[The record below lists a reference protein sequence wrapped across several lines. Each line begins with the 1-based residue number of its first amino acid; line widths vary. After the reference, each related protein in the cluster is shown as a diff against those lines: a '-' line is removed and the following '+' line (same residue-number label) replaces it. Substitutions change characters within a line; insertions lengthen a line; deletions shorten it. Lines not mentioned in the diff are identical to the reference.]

1 MAYANILVIG
11 NGFDLAHHLPTQYSD
26 FLDFV
31 NAYKEQDNNVYSNFI
46 NIMKKDNA
54 MLYSKINNLVKDNV
68 LIDYFLSVYRKR
80 TAEGKKGWID
90 FENEISTIVQRL
102 DLAKKYIEKE
112 YSASG
117 ELVKLEKG
125 LARQLKHIFDNN
137 EKVPE
142 GVILGARLYSPQ
154 TIDHYAEVV
163 LDGLNRL
170 IKLLQI
176 YLYDYVEK
184 STCKYRLPDLS
195 EIGVGR
201 VLSFNY
207 TDTFKKYYDSDGK
220 IDYCFIHGKTQGD
233 DFESRNLVLGID
245 EYLPRERRDIDNQY
259 VWFKKFYQ
267 RIYKETGSEY
277 LDWIHNF
284 EHYCHQTRGASVSYL
299 NIYIYGHSLDVTD
312 KDVLSRLIMM
322 ENTKTHIYYHNREA
336 LAKQIENLVKVIG
349 EENLIRKT
357 GGKERTIEF
366 IQSQAAIKMEE

>member
-1 MAYANILVIG
+1 MASANILVIG

-68 LIDYFLSVYRKR
+68 LIDFFLSVYRKR

-90 FENEISTIVQRL
+90 FENEISAIVQLL

-117 ELVKLEKG
+117 EPVKLEKG
-125 LARQLKHIFDNN
+125 LARQLMHIFDNN

-184 STCKYRLPDLS
+184 STCKYRLPDLG

-233 DFESRNLVLGID
+233 DFESCNLVLGID

>member
-1 MAYANILVIG
+1 MASANILVIG

-68 LIDYFLSVYRKR
+68 LIDFFLSVYRKR

-90 FENEISTIVQRL
+90 FENEISAIVQLL

-117 ELVKLEKG
+117 EPVKLEKG
-125 LARQLKHIFDNN
+125 LARQLMHIFDNN

-184 STCKYRLPDLS
+184 STCKYRLPDLG

-207 TDTFKKYYDSDGK
+207 TDTFKKYYDPDGK
-220 IDYCFIHGKTQGD
+220 IDYCFIHCKTQGD
-233 DFESRNLVLGID
+233 DFESCNLVLGID

-259 VWFKKFYQ
+259 VWFKNFYQ